1 MKLVGLLAV
10 AALLTVAAGC
20 DSKEPSP
27 AFKPPASSSAGASA
41 EPSAG
46 PPPSTSASGIP
57 AASPNQF
64 SVDGTGVYQIGAKL
78 ADLQTAGQLADVKTG
93 AETCAQNTTA
103 KGTGAWAEVR
113 VSARPDGKIYLVVN
127 RSSTI
132 PTPSGAW
139 LGMTL
144 AALQSIYGSI
154 GEELAQGNA
163 KAYLVTTTSG
173 RGILF
178 DLDPGTKKVTAMIA
192 GDAAYLKSS
201 YLGGTDYC

>member
-20 DSKEPSP
+20 DSKEPAP
-27 AFKPPASSSAGASA
+27 VAKPSAPSSAGAVDPSA
-41 EPSAG
+41 EPQ
-46 PPPSTSASGIP
+46 PSTSASGTP
-57 AASPNQF
+57 ASPNHF
-64 SVDGTGVYQIGAKL
+64 TVDGTGVYQIGAKL

-93 AETCAQNTTA
+93 AATCAQNTTA
-103 KGTGAWAEVR
+103 RGTGAWSDVR

-127 RSSTI
+127 RSTTI

-139 LGMTL
+139 LNMTL

-154 GEELAQGNA
+154 GEELTLGNA
-163 KAYLVTTTSG
+163 KAYLVKTTSG

-178 DLDPGTKKVTAMIA
+178 DLDPGTKKVIAMIA

>member
-20 DSKEPSP
+20 DSKEPVP
-27 AFKPPASSSAGASA
+27 FAKPSAPSSAGTSA
-41 EPSAG
+41 DPSAD
-46 PPPSTSASGIP
+46 PQPSTSASGNP
-57 AASPNQF
+57 VSANQF

-93 AETCAQNTTA
+93 GETCAQNTTA
-103 KGTGAWAEVR
+103 KGTATWSEVR

-127 RSSTI
+127 RSTTI

-144 AALQSIYGSI
+144 AALQSIYGTI
-154 GEELAQGNA
+154 GEELTQGNA
-163 KAYLVTTTSG
+163 KAYLVKTTSG

-178 DLDPGTKKVTAMIA
+178 DLDPGTKKVIAMIA
-192 GDAAYLKSS
+192 GDATYLKTS

>member
-1 MKLVGLLAV
+1 MKLAGLFAV
-10 AALLTVAAGC
+10 AALLTVVAGC
-20 DSKEPSP
+20 DSKEPAP
-27 AFKPPASSSAGASA
+27 AAKPPASADPSAD
-41 EPSAG
+41 PSAG
-46 PPPSTSASGIP
+46 PQPSTSASGAP
-57 AASPNQF
+57 AAPNHF
-64 SVDGTGVYQIGAKL
+64 TVDGTGVYQIGAVL

-103 KGTGAWAEVR
+103 KGTGAWSDVR

-127 RSSTI
+127 RSATI

-139 LGMTL
+139 VGNTL

-154 GEELAQGNA
+154 GEELTQGGST
-163 KAYLVTTTSG
+163 AYLVKTTSG

-178 DLDPGTKKVTAMIA
+178 DLDPGSKKVISMIA
-192 GDAAYLKSS
+192 GDATYLKTS